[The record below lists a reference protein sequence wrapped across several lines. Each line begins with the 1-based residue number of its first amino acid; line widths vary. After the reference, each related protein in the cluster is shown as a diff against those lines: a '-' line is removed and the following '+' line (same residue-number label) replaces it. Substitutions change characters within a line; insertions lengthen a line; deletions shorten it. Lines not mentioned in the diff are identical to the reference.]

1 MYAKIIE
8 LAGTA
13 KTYINTWATD
23 DTVTDLT
30 AETVAAGDPK
40 RYQVSA
46 CDPNTS
52 PATQASN
59 CESAAKWLGTQATAR
74 NTGSKKSVGAVEAR
88 TQVTGSTFLAEW
100 SFTQ

>member
-30 AETVAAGDPK
+30 A
-40 RYQVSA
+40 
-46 CDPNTS
+46 
-52 PATQASN
+52 
-59 CESAAKWLGTQATAR
+59 
-74 NTGSKKSVGAVEAR
+74 
-88 TQVTGSTFLAEW
+88 
-100 SFTQ
+100 